1 MMPDIK
7 YLFEPRSVAVI
18 GATDNPLKLGHVV
31 LNNVVSGGFEGR
43 VYPVN
48 PKGGQIMGLPA
59 IKSLGDVEG
68 GVDLAVV
75 VIPADRVFDAIKDCA
90 DHNVRF
96 AAIITSGFSE
106 IGNTAEERRIVSYAV
121 EHGMRILGPNIVGIF
136 SSVGKLNATFAGAGM
151 GGGTVALI
159 SQSGALAGAIVGKA
173 LVEHIGFSTV
183 VSIGNKA
190 DISETDLLDY
200 IVSNETTKVIMMYM
214 EGVTHG
220 EQLVNSLQR
229 VTRIKPVIVLKSGR
243 SKRGALAAASHTGSL
258 AGEDRVF
265 DDIARQSGLIRAEG
279 VQEALEWCK
288 FVASIPEP
296 KGENTIIITNGGGMG
311 VMAADACEKYG
322 INLYDNL
329 SDMKTTFTGIVPEFG
344 SSKNPIDITGQ
355 ATAAD
360 YTHSLDA
367 ALANDNINSILCLGC
382 GTGLFDIDQFA
393 SQVAQEF
400 AAGKYRKPLLMS
412 FVGGLQ
418 VENNVKKLNDMGIP
432 IFGDILN
439 ATSCLGAV
447 YSNYRHKLADLDP
460 PEEPALDEGVIR
472 TVIDAVRKDNRRF
485 LLANEGQ
492 AVLKAIGVRGPQS
505 IISHSIDEAITLAE
519 KIGYPVVMKVV
530 SRDIIHKSDA
540 GGVALDILNRAEV
553 SDAYEAILQSC
564 RRFMPDAR
572 IEGIEISEQVKP
584 GVETIV
590 GGRRDI
596 SFGPI
601 VMFGLGGIYVE
612 VMKDIVFRAF
622 PLSRKQTF
630 KMISEI
636 RTYPLLL
643 GVRGEKGKDI
653 DAVADVI
660 LRVGVLIKRFED
672 ISDIEINPLVAYD
685 HGEGVKAVDVR
696 ILLSKQE
703 AGQ

>member
-1 MMPDIK
+1 MRDIK

-18 GATDNPLKLGHVV
+18 GATENPFKLGHIV
-31 LNNVVSGGFEGR
+31 LNNVVSGGFEGS

-48 PKGGQIMGLPA
+48 PKGGQVMGLPA
-59 IKSLGDVEG
+59 IKSLSEVKG
-68 GVDLAVV
+68 GVDLAIV
-75 VIPADRVFDAIKDCA
+75 VIPADKVFDAIKDCA
-90 DHNVRF
+90 DNNVGF

-106 IGNTAEERRIVSYAV
+106 IGNTAEERKIVRYAT

-136 SSVGKLNATFAGAGM
+136 SATAKLNGTFGRGGM
-151 GGGTVALI
+151 MNGTVALI

-173 LVEHIGFSTV
+173 LVEQIGFSAI

-190 DISETDLLDY
+190 DITETDLLGY
-200 IVSNETTKVIMMYM
+200 LVSSGPTKVIMMYM
-214 EGVTHG
+214 EGVTNG
-220 EQLVNSLQR
+220 EQLVKTLQH
-229 VTRIKPVIVLKSGR
+229 VTRVKPVIVLKSGR

-265 DDIARQSGLIRAEG
+265 DDIARQSGLIRAES
-279 VQEALEWCK
+279 VEEALEWCK
-288 FVASIPEP
+288 FVANIPQP
-296 KGENTIIITNGGGMG
+296 AGENTVIITNGGGMG

-322 INLYDNL
+322 VNLYDNL
-329 SDMKTTFTGIVPEFG
+329 SDMKTTFSGIVPEFG

-355 ATAAD
+355 ATASD
-360 YTHSLDA
+360 YTKSLDA
-367 ALANDNINSILCLGC
+367 AVANNNVHSILCLGC
-382 GTGLFDIDQFA
+382 ESGIFDSDQFA
-393 SQVAQEF
+393 NQMMQEF
-400 AAGKYRKPLLMS
+400 TAGKYKKPLIMS
-412 FVGGLQ
+412 FVGGIQ
-418 VENNVKKLNDMGIP
+418 IENNVKKLNDLGIP
-432 IFGDILN
+432 IFGDVLE
-439 ATSCLGAV
+439 AVSCLGAV
-447 YSNYRHKLADLDP
+447 YSNFRHKI
-460 PEEPALDEGVIR
+460 EPIDAPQDIAVDEKAIKA
-472 TVIDAVRKDNRRF
+472 VIDVVRKEGRRF
-485 LLANEGQ
+485 LLAHEGQ
-492 AVLKAIGVRGPQS
+492 AVLAAIGVRGPQS
-505 IISHSIDEAITLAE
+505 AISHSIDEAITLAG

-540 GGVALDILNRAEV
+540 GGVALDILNGDEV

-564 RRFMPDAR
+564 RRYMPDAR
-572 IEGIEISEQVKP
+572 IDGIEIAEQVKP

-590 GGRRDI
+590 GARRDV

-622 PLSRKQTF
+622 PISASQTL

-636 RTYPLLL
+636 KTYPLLL
-643 GVRGEKGKDI
+643 GVRGEKRKDI

-660 LRVGVLIKRFED
+660 LRVGTLITKFED